1 MNQGRYLAK
10 RTDHNYATNLLN
22 AKSCFQQARSL
33 LSPDSPSGRIDLASL
48 DYQMLDV
55 EFNMAFH
62 RDLTLHEKL
71 SHLQAAEQHAW
82 DAAYNARQSVAVEGE
97 GEGKGKGKGMG
108 EKEGGSTPSPPLL
121 AQVQLYSAVIKGR
134 RAEIHA
140 RMQVPE
146 DAVRRQKEDASSE
159 IAIAL
164 KAIREAGLSRM
175 TESERFADTWL
186 KRLQTAPLSQ
196 QGDHIGTLSEKYD
209 ELRGPELE

>member
-1 MNQGRYLAK
+1 MDQGRHLAK
-10 RTDHNYATNLLN
+10 RTDRNYATNLLN

-33 LSPDSPSGRIDLASL
+33 LSPESPSGRANLASL
-48 DYQMLDV
+48 DYQLLDV

-62 RDLTLHEKL
+62 RDMTLHEKL

-82 DAAYNARQSVAVEGE
+82 DAAYNARQST
-97 GEGKGKGKGMG
+97 
-108 EKEGGSTPSPPLL
+108 EKEEKGGGGGGGPLL
-121 AQVQLYSAVIKGR
+121 AQVQLYNAIIKGR

-159 IAIAL
+159 IVIAL
-164 KAIREAGLSRM
+164 EAIRAGSVGRVE
-175 TESERFADTWL
+175 ESERFADTWL

-196 QGDHIGTLSEKYD
+196 HVELNGTLAVKYD
-209 ELRGPELE
+209 GPDGPSGPELE